1 MKKVFVDA
9 VYLVAL
15 HWLEDQWHEDA
26 RDVTRQLGR
35 VRLVTTQ
42 EVLSEFLALMG
53 RAGRETRAAAV
64 QTVREVLSDPD
75 IEVVAQS
82 DESFQSG
89 FSLYA
94 SRLDKS
100 YSLVDCTSMV
110 WMKSLRIHEILT
122 NDRHFHQEGF
132 LPLMRLAD

>member
-15 HWLEDQWHEDA
+15 NLPDDQWYEDA

-35 VRLVTTQ
+35 VRLVTSQ

-75 IEVVAQS
+75 GSSPGGRARFGRYLFARMGVTGLSAQRAS
-82 DESFQSG
+82 VYIVT
-89 FSLYA
+89 SLA
-94 SRLDKS
+94 
-100 YSLVDCTSMV
+100 
-110 WMKSLRIHEILT
+110 
-122 NDRHFHQEGF
+122 G
-132 LPLMRLAD
+132 